1 MNPRRPWERD
11 DAEVDEQ
18 EREYDPDRPDP
29 KWDLGDFDDDSFDD
43 AGRRR
48 IPLWVIVIAVLIALA
63 LILQLAWPLVMDLIE
78 NDSDSGFPTPG
89 TI

>member
-11 DAEVDEQ
+11 TSDDTDEQ
-18 EREYDPDRPDP
+18 EYDPDRPDP
-29 KWDLGDFDDDSFDD
+29 KWDLEDMGEDSAGH

-48 IPLWVIVIAVLIALA
+48 VPLWVIIIAVLIALA
-63 LILQLAWPLVMDLIE
+63 LILQLAWPLVMDFIE